1 MKLIV
6 GLGNPGEKYKETR
19 HNIGFMV
26 LDKVAKVSSFAKAS
40 EDKQSFRFEKKL
52 GVEIIKGKI
61 GNTEVILAKPQ
72 TFMNLSGQVVSKVT
86 NYYKIKPQDIW
97 IICDDI
103 YLPLGKLRIREKG
116 SSGGHKG
123 LVSIIQELG
132 SNAFIR
138 FRVGIGLPEKV
149 PYEKYV
155 LQKIRVN
162 ELKIIKKSIEQTK
175 EAIIFALENSIKEAM
190 DKFSQ

>member
-72 TFMNLSGQVVSKVT
+72 TFMNLSGQVVSKVA

-97 IICDDI
+97 VICDDI

-190 DKFSQ
+190 DEFSQ

>member
-72 TFMNLSGQVVSKVT
+72 TFMNLSGQVVSKVA

-97 IICDDI
+97 VICDDI